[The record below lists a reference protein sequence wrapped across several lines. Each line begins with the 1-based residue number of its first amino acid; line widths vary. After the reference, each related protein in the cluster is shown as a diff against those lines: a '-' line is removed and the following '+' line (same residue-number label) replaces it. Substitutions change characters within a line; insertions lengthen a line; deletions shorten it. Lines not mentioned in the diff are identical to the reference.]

1 MEQTP
6 PRTGRIAHRAGIVLA
21 TPMLA
26 IGLYLLHQ
34 YLTGA
39 FGNEVTAKDAAA
51 VIGFVFVS
59 TAAIYLAMR
68 WAGYLLAHAIDAV
81 KNIGKGNGTSAG
93 SRPPR
98 PE

>member
-1 MEQTP
+1 MSQTP
-6 PRTGRIAHRAGIVLA
+6 PQIGRIAHWIGVVLA
-21 TPMLA
+21 LPMFA

-39 FGNEVTAKDAAA
+39 FGNEVTWKDGVA
-51 VIGFVFVS
+51 VIGFIFLS

-68 WAGYLLAHAIDAV
+68 WAGYLLAQAIDAF